1 MWILLN
7 ENINEQFKSNN
18 KYTYLFPIN
27 KNNFFIGKNNS
38 GKSYF
43 MRFIMKHIQKIYFN
57 KEDLVREIKELI
69 LSTNPGIEKFK
80 ESDSPE
86 ISNVFKEFKLYENI
100 LENILTNGVENGG
113 ETWGNIRYKHH
124 NYNNFE
130 RLKEEARPL
139 IDFLEIKGDCTTEIF
154 DREIYARNAEI
165 GKKIKNDFIN
175 RIILEIEKINEDD
188 IYKLGNMLKSIDF
201 INLRSEAN
209 KIFYIPTIRG
219 LRNPIKK
226 IGNAEIQDDIYKDR
240 IISEYEFNEK
250 IKVLTGLDF
259 YVLYKNNLLGNKE
272 SRKRVSEFED
282 FLSKYFF
289 DGNGI
294 SIIPDEETFELK
306 ININDD
312 VNDKFIYE
320 VGDGIASMIIMM
332 YPIFIE
338 AMKDEYSLFFIEEPE
353 NSFHPGFQRLLISM
367 MANYKKFEKCLFFF
381 STHSNHL
388 IDIGTSEMKNSN
400 VYLCKKDID
409 NKIEIKYQDD
419 EYNLVLDELGVQ
431 ASSVRI
437 ANKVIWVEGKYDAF
451 YIRMLLNLKNTNKK
465 YIEDYDFCF
474 LPYGGANMKLI
485 DFSKIKSEQKNE
497 EFISKANKIN
507 PNFLV
512 ILDDDNMEKNKKS
525 EKYKRYEILKEKLG
539 DRIFKLNVREIENLF
554 PDEVVKKFIKD
565 NIIDGSK
572 TDELNIDFN
581 NYKDQKLGNYINNLL
596 KSVYPNAS
604 YKDITGREN
613 GFEKEGF
620 LYNKQKYYDTVLEWT
635 KKEDFSYDNDITSE
649 AKELI
654 NVIESFLGK

>member
-1 MWILLN
+1 
-7 ENINEQFKSNN
+7 
-18 KYTYLFPIN
+18 
-27 KNNFFIGKNNS
+27 
-38 GKSYF
+38 
-43 MRFIMKHIQKIYFN
+43 
-57 KEDLVREIKELI
+57 
-69 LSTNPGIEKFK
+69 
-80 ESDSPE
+80 
-86 ISNVFKEFKLYENI
+86 
-100 LENILTNGVENGG
+100 
-113 ETWGNIRYKHH
+113 
-124 NYNNFE
+124 
-130 RLKEEARPL
+130 
-139 IDFLEIKGDCTTEIF
+139 
-154 DREIYARNAEI
+154 
-165 GKKIKNDFIN
+165 
-175 RIILEIEKINEDD
+175 
-188 IYKLGNMLKSIDF
+188 
-201 INLRSEAN
+201 
-209 KIFYIPTIRG
+209 
-219 LRNPIKK
+219 
-226 IGNAEIQDDIYKDR
+226 
-240 IISEYEFNEK
+240 
-250 IKVLTGLDF
+250 
-259 YVLYKNNLLGNKE
+259 
-272 SRKRVSEFED
+272 
-282 FLSKYFF
+282 
-289 DGNGI
+289 
-294 SIIPDEETFELK
+294 
-306 ININDD
+306 
-312 VNDKFIYE
+312 
-320 VGDGIASMIIMM
+320 
-332 YPIFIE
+332 
-338 AMKDEYSLFFIEEPE
+338 
-353 NSFHPGFQRLLISM
+353 
-367 MANYKKFEKCLFFF
+367 
-381 STHSNHL
+381 
-388 IDIGTSEMKNSN
+388 MKNSN